1 MDVVETLKKAGVVP
15 VIVIE
20 DEAKAVP
27 LARAL
32 VKGGLPVLEVTFRT
46 KAAAGAIA
54 KIKAEVPEAV
64 VGAGTL
70 LTPEQVRAAVAA
82 GAAFG
87 VAPGFDPVVVATAKA
102 VGLPMVPGIATASEL
117 SQALT
122 AGVPMVKFFPAEAA
136 GGLAAARGSCR
147 RTRLLRTTGTPSKN
161 LRRMPPR
168 LPAHA
173 DRGAVMEEEVRDSNV
188 AVKVVCAVVL
198 AAIVVAADWQLSV
211 GREELVSANCKL
223 ADELRQLREVGRA
236 RATDKV
242 ALERE
247 RAAWKAERE
256 SLSGRLATAEV
267 DLKAAREAQS
277 RAEAEVAGLKVA
289 VKDMKAAVKDM
300 QANVKDMKAVE
311 KKLRVERD
319 KFRIERD
326 RLEKEL
332 NEAMEPAMEADDAP
346 PPATLPAAETEE
358 VAVPPA
364 PDLNKLTPEE
374 RAAHEKKELN
384 DLIGL

>member
-1 MDVVETLKKAGVVP
+1 
-15 VIVIE
+15 
-20 DEAKAVP
+20 
-27 LARAL
+27 
-32 VKGGLPVLEVTFRT
+32 
-46 KAAAGAIA
+46 
-54 KIKAEVPEAV
+54 
-64 VGAGTL
+64 
-70 LTPEQVRAAVAA
+70 
-82 GAAFG
+82 
-87 VAPGFDPVVVATAKA
+87 
-102 VGLPMVPGIATASEL
+102 
-117 SQALT
+117 
-122 AGVPMVKFFPAEAA
+122 
-136 GGLAAARGSCR
+136 
-147 RTRLLRTTGTPSKN
+147 
-161 LRRMPPR
+161 
-168 LPAHA
+168 
-173 DRGAVMEEEVRDSNV
+173 MEEEESQDTNV
-188 AVKVVCAVVL
+188 AAKVVCAVVL
-198 AAIVVAADWQLSV
+198 AAIVVAAGVGLLIQHRKLDELRKARADLEKSNWQLSV